1 MKKNHV
7 FAISIVSVLCV
18 LFASLAM
25 FGCDKPKPTAQEI
38 PAATIST
45 TDATP
50 IPVVT
55 PPMTDVIAPEA
66 EMSLDATPVV
76 VPTVPVVDPAV
87 APVPAPVPVPDMK

>member
-18 LFASLAM
+18 LFASFAI

-38 PAATIST
+38 PAATVST

-55 PPMTDVIAPEA
+55 PPMTDVIAPEV
-66 EMSLDATPVV
+66 EMSMDAPPVV
-76 VPTVPVVDPAV
+76 APTVPVVT
-87 APVPAPVPVPDMK
+87 PAPVPSTDMK

>member
-7 FAISIVSVLCV
+7 FAMFTISITCLILAS
-18 LFASLAM
+18 FAL
-25 FGCDKPKPTAQEI
+25 FGCEKPKPMAQEI

-76 VPTVPVVDPAV
+76 APTVPVVTPAH
-87 APVPAPVPVPDMK
+87 